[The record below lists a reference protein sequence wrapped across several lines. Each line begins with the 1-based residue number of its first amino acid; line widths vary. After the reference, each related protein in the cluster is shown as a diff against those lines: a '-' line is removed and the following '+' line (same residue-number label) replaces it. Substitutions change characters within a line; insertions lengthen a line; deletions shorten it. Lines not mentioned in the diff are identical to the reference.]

1 MQTRKILNI
10 LQEIDG
16 RATPYDLHDLN
27 KYFSETKGENIDIL
41 DMDIIHLI
49 RAFNKMLGSTQD
61 NQMVQRKLA
70 VIQKNIDDIKH
81 LTQGEV

>member
-16 RATPYDLHDLN
+16 RATPCDLDDLN
-27 KYFSETKGENIDIL
+27 KYFSETKGENIDML